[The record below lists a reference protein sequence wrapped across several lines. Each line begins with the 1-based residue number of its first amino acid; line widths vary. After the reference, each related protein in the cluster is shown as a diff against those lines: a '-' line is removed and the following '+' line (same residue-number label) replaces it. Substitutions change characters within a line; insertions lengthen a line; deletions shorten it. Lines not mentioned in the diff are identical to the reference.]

1 MSSHYGYGRRKELQL
16 GEFLERRSFDWG
28 RARGSRGPVDL
39 IAARG
44 RLRLAIQVKA
54 TRRDFTSY
62 TRLSPRDE
70 TRLLRSAAARRAR
83 PTLALVSGN
92 YVWLVSVPDENLIA
106 KGELRRLRHEYPEE
120 T

>member
-1 MSSHYGYGRRKELQL
+1 MSSHYKYGRRKELQL
-16 GEFLERRSFDWG
+16 GEFLQRRGFYCE

-44 RLRLAIQVKA
+44 RLRLAVQVKA
-54 TRRDFTSY
+54 TRSDSISY
-62 TRLSPRDE
+62 TRLGPADE

-83 PTLALVSGN
+83 PALALVSRN
-92 YVWLVSVPDENLIA
+92 YVWLLSVPGENVIA
-106 KGELRRLRHEYPEE
+106 KGELKPLRYEYPGQ